1 MKVRPRDD
9 WMNNSYQIYIV
20 SNFQSAAETNMDS
33 WASKTVSIFII
44 NRAHISLQC
53 IKTIYSMSRCS
64 IWYTAATFK
73 FHASVWR
80 LSSAAAAC
88 YFNYQF
94 MYNKLVI
101 FMRTELK
108 YLIEIAFG
116 ACLWVQTH
124 IFPILF
130 AALGWVALMAVW
142 SWRNINNIGKLN
154 VEDLRTFR

>member
-1 MKVRPRDD
+1 MFDLIHR
-9 WMNNSYQIYIV
+9 
-20 SNFQSAAETNMDS
+20 
-33 WASKTVSIFII
+33 
-44 NRAHISLQC
+44 
-53 IKTIYSMSRCS
+53 
-64 IWYTAATFK
+64 ATFK
-73 FHASVWR
+73 FHASIRR

-116 ACLWVQTH
+116 ACSQVRIH

-130 AALGWVALMAVW
+130 AALSRMAVAW
-142 SWRNINNIGKLN
+142 
-154 VEDLRTFR
+154 